1 MKRPRKTRKY
11 VKQLQTRLEGSEG
24 LLNDLERPQITRMTL
39 GGSERLPNVLEGE
52 RERDLQALG
61 IILKDPNR
69 RQKVSLERET
79 FIYRAFQR
87 YTRLLQLSATLDA

>member
-24 LLNDLERPQITRMTL
+24 LLNDLERPQTTRMTL

-52 RERDLQALG
+52 RER
-61 IILKDPNR
+61 
-69 RQKVSLERET
+69 ERE
-79 FIYRAFQR
+79 RSPG
-87 YTRLLQLSATLDA
+87 TRNNPKRSQQTTKGLS